1 MAPAE
6 IRGRGPTSAIP
17 KSGAPLPD
25 SADVKSGE
33 PPPNSADVK
42 SGVPLPDSADVKS
55 KGSRCGPRF
64 CAAGQGGFRRP
75 QCSTK
80 GNAQ

>member
-33 PPPNSADVK
+33 PPP
-42 SGVPLPDSADVKS
+42 DSADVTS
-55 KGSRCGPRF
+55 AGARCGPRF
-64 CAAGQGGFRRP
+64 FENALGMSWYGIVL
-75 QCSTK
+75 K
-80 GNAQ
+80 GNNIAE